1 MNRNFKKPGKRTVIK
16 VFSGIFIAGILYV
29 LMSFLVSRYLIS
41 VTTYK
46 YDMDKIA
53 APIKIAVLTDEH
65 ANAFGR
71 DNARLIKK
79 VNTQNPDLVLIVG
92 DALNSYSPTSSF
104 LTELI
109 AALAETAPVYFAIGN
124 HELAFMAQRGL
135 PVDLLQ
141 EEIRRAGGAFLDQSY
156 VDITIKGQALRI
168 GGLFDYVFNS
178 TNVPE
183 EQYAEKDSYLFLKD
197 YCNTDAAKI
206 MMTHRPQSY
215 ITDDQSARWPIDLAI
230 CGHEHGGQVR
240 LPFLGGFY
248 STHLGL
254 FPPYLDGYHVI
265 NGIPV
270 VISRGLGTY
279 YSNRTPPRWNNVP
292 ELIMLELS

>member
-1 MNRNFKKPGKRTVIK
+1 MNSKVKKPGKHTAIK
-16 VFSGIFIAGILYV
+16 VVAGIFVAGIVYL
-29 LMSFLVSRYLIS
+29 LISFLVSRYLIG

-53 APIKIAVLTDEH
+53 APIKIAVITDEH

-71 DNARLIKK
+71 DNATLVKK
-79 VNTQNPDLVLIVG
+79 VNAQNPDIILIVG
-92 DALNSYSPTSSF
+92 DTLNSYSPDSSF

-109 AALAETAPVYFAIGN
+109 AKLKDTAPIYFAIGN

-135 PVDLLQ
+135 PVDSIQ
-141 EEIRRAGGAFLDQSY
+141 EEIRRAGGTFLDQSY
-156 VDITIKGQALRI
+156 VDITISGQALRI
-168 GGLFDYVFNS
+168 GGLFDYVYNS

-183 EQYAEKDSYLFLKD
+183 EQYAEKDSYLFLED
-197 YCNTDAAKI
+197 YCNTDAVKI
-206 MMTHRPQSY
+206 MMTHRPESY

-240 LPFLGGFY
+240 LPFFGGFY

-254 FPPYLDGYHVI
+254 FSPYLDGYHMI

-279 YSNRTPPRWNNVP
+279 YSKRTPPRLNNVP